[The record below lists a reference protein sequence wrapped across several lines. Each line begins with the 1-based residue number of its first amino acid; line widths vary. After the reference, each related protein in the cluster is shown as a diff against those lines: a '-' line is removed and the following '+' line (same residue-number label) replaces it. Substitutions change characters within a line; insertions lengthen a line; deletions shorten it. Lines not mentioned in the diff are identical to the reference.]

1 MHAWEERE
9 LDRIEARNAG
19 LEAGRTELLTNQV
32 QRKLAKG
39 QSPEKIAEDLM
50 EELETIQK
58 IADSLMQTDLL

>member
-1 MHAWEERE
+1 MTT
-9 LDRIEARNAG
+9 I
-19 LEAGRTELLTNQV
+19 LEAGRTELLTNLV